1 VLSGFF
7 VTGED
12 TMNSYPPNLGARQKT
27 LFPAGVTETTESNGS
42 CEIVPVERRRDRG
55 TRYWC
60 LTHKADATAKYGIA
74 AQQCKRPQVAKVGDD
89 EIFTLDL
96 DQYPGGIALWGA
108 VPPVYDTTE
117 YDIDRGIHVHA
128 RPSSGGSKIIDRSYR
143 HLRVIGKAF
152 EGQEILIS
160 EVEAIYYMASS
171 VFGYTMSRIACTYC
185 GHLHLDKD
193 FFSVHPHRRHLCS
206 NCGKHFQDFQ
216 RGVGNPIC
224 GIREA
229 CQVSTRPPISPD
241 RPLNIRQR
249 DFPGG
254 IQIWGTNPSFL
265 WTGQANEE
273 DGIHV
278 HAFTALNQL
287 PTLDETYSEVTVDD
301 VPLDPVMVRVLM
313 AQNALPSLAGRIA
326 ALSCAECGHFQ
337 FDTGAAAHTP
347 HAVRH
352 CSKCSTEMRARGS
365 IRNVVSNPLVATF
378 ANLEAEAPR
387 PAQRHELG
395 LEPETL

>member
-1 VLSGFF
+1 
-7 VTGED
+7 
-12 TMNSYPPNLGARQKT
+12 MNSYPPNLGARQKS
-27 LFPAGVTETTESNGS
+27 LFPAEMTENTERSS
-42 CEIVPVERRRDRG
+42 SSACEIVAVGRRRDGG

-60 LTHKADATAKYGIA
+60 LTHKADATAKYGVA
-74 AQQCKRPQVAKVGDD
+74 AQQCKRPQVTEVGDD

-96 DQYPGGIALWGA
+96 DQYPGGIALWGD

-117 YDIDRGIHVHA
+117 CDIDRGIHVHA
-128 RPSSGGSKIIDRSYR
+128 RAAAGESKSIDRSFLR
-143 HLRVIGKAF
+143 LRVIGKAF

-171 VFGYTMSRIACTYC
+171 VFGYTTSPIACSYC

-206 NCGKHFQDFQ
+206 NCGRHFQDFQ

-229 CQVSTRPPISPD
+229 CQVSTRPPISPN
-241 RPLNIRQR
+241 RPLDIRQR

-278 HAFTALNQL
+278 HAFAGLNEE
-287 PTLDETYSEVTVDD
+287 PSLDETYSEVTIDGIL
-301 VPLDPVMVRVLM
+301 LDPVMVRVLM
-313 AQNALPSLAGRIA
+313 AQKALPSLKDRIVT
-326 ALSCAECGHFQ
+326 LSCTECGHIQ
-337 FDTGAAAHTP
+337 FDTGEAAHTP
-347 HAVRH
+347 QTARP
-352 CSKCSTEMRARGS
+352 CSKCSTEIRAQETMR
-365 IRNVVSNPLVATF
+365 NMVSNPLVAIF
-378 ANLEAEAPR
+378 EKLEAEAPR
-387 PAQRHELG
+387 PAQKQQLN

>member
-1 VLSGFF
+1 
-7 VTGED
+7 
-12 TMNSYPPNLGARQKT
+12 MNSYPPNLGARQKT
-27 LFPAGVTETTESNGS
+27 LFPAEVTATPESNAATS
-42 CEIVPVERRRDRG
+42 CEIVAVGRRRDGG

-74 AQQCKRPQVAKVGDD
+74 AQQCKRPQVPKVGDD

-96 DQYPGGIALWGA
+96 DQYSGGIALWGA

-117 YDIDRGIHVHA
+117 CDIDRGIHVHA
-128 RPSSGGSKIIDRSYR
+128 RPAPGGSKSIDRSYR
-143 HLRVIGKAF
+143 RLRVIGKEL

-171 VFGYTMSRIACTYC
+171 VFGYTMSRIACSYC

-193 FFSVHPHRRHLCS
+193 FFAVHPHRRHLCS
-206 NCGKHFQDFQ
+206 NCGRHFQDFQ

-241 RPLNIRQR
+241 RPLNIRQQ

-254 IQIWGTNPSFL
+254 IQVWGTNPSFL

-273 DGIHV
+273 DGIHL
-278 HAFTALNQL
+278 HAFAGLNQQ
-287 PTLDETYSEVTVDD
+287 PTLDETYSKVTVDG
-301 VPLDPVMVRVLM
+301 VTLDPVMVRVLM
-313 AQNALPSLAGRIA
+313 AQKALPSLNGRIA
-326 ALSCAECGHFQ
+326 TLSCAECGHVQ
-337 FDTGAAAHTP
+337 FDVGAAAHTP
-347 HAVRH
+347 NAVRS
-352 CSKCSTEMRARGS
+352 CSKCCTEIRARGS
-365 IRNVVSNPLVATF
+365 IRNVVSNPLVAIF
-378 ANLEAEAPR
+378 AKLEAEAPHQ
-387 PAQRHELG
+387 AQRHQLG